1 MRMKSLFNVLILFG
15 FVYIQ
20 NSCETRETLTVV
32 STRFSIDD
40 ISPTTAKS
48 GGVITDDKGYTV
60 TSRGVC
66 WSTEANPTILD
77 SLTID
82 GSGAG
87 LFTSN
92 LVNLKPNTAYYL
104 RAYATNKIGTAYGN
118 SIYFK
123 TLSGIADLITNEP
136 DSIMATAFKIS
147 GEIAQAGGADII
159 ERGFCMA
166 LHTNPTISDTK
177 ISNGDG
183 LGSFT
188 SIIHDVSP
196 ASTYFVRAYATNS
209 VGTTYANEVSLTTQ
223 SGIIN
228 LTTTPINHVKA
239 FSATLGGDITD
250 DGGSTI
256 TSRGICWSTTPN
268 PTTDNNTILHGTG
281 KGIFTSALSG
291 LTHETTFYVRA
302 FAINSHGTH
311 YGNEVSFTT
320 KDGIITITTTPI
332 SNLGVIYATSGGNIT
347 DDGGANLIAKG
358 VCWSTSENPTISL
371 STKTNNGV
379 STGTYACSMTGL
391 SEATTYY
398 VRSYATNSIGT
409 TYGNELIFTTKI
421 LSESQMM
428 DIDGNIYNTIT
439 IGNQTWMI
447 ENLRTT
453 KYRNGNTISTSSP
466 ASKNINGENSPK
478 YQWAYEANENN
489 VSTYGRLYTWYAATD
504 SRNIAP
510 TGWRVPTDVDW
521 AIFENYLIANGY
533 NYDGSTSGNKIAKSI
548 SAKSLWKTNS
558 NTGSIGFDLSK
569 NNSSGFS
576 SVPGGYRFGGG
587 TFGGVGSFGSWW
599 TVTEESNGNAWS
611 RSLNS
616 EYINLNKASSSK
628 TYGFA
633 VRCIKNE

>member
-1 MRMKSLFNVLILFG
+1 MRMKSLLNVFILFG
-15 FVYIQ
+15 FVFFQ
-20 NSCETRETLTVV
+20 NSCETHDSLAVV

-48 GGVITDDKGYTV
+48 GGVITDDRGFTV

-66 WSTEANPTILD
+66 WSTEANPTIQD

-92 LVNLKPNTAYYL
+92 LINLKPNTSYYL
-104 RAYATNKIGTAYGN
+104 RAYATNKIGTTYGN

-123 TLSGIADLITNEP
+123 TLSGIAELVTNNP

-147 GEIAQAGGADII
+147 GEISQAGGADII
-159 ERGFCMA
+159 ERGFCLA
-166 LHTNPTISDTK
+166 LYTNPTISDTK

-188 SIIHDVSP
+188 STIHDLNP
-196 ASTYFVRAYATNS
+196 ASTYFVRAYATNR
-209 VGTTYANEVSLTTQ
+209 VGTTYGNEVSLTTQ
-223 SGIIN
+223 TGIIN
-228 LTTTPINHVKA
+228 LTTTPISHVKA

-250 DGGSTI
+250 DGGTSI
-256 TSRGICWSTTPN
+256 SSRGICWSTTPN
-268 PTTDNNTILHGTG
+268 PTTDNNTILNGTG
-281 KGIFTSALSG
+281 KGVFTSSLSG
-291 LTHETTFYVRA
+291 LTHETTYYVRA
-302 FAINSHGTH
+302 YANNSFGTY

-320 KDGIITITTTPI
+320 KDGIITISTNSV
-332 SNLGVIYATSGGNIT
+332 SNVGVIYATSGGNIS

-358 VCWSTSENPTISL
+358 VCWSTNENPTINL
-371 STKTNNGV
+371 STKTNNGTT
-379 STGTYACSMTGL
+379 TGLFVCSITGL

-409 TYGNELIFTTKI
+409 TYGDELSFTTKT

-428 DIDGNIYNTIT
+428 DIDGNVYNTIT
-439 IGNQTWMI
+439 IGNQTWMV
-447 ENLRTT
+447 ENLRTS

-466 ASKNINGENSPK
+466 ASKNINGESSPK
-478 YQWAYEANENN
+478 YQWTYEANDNHD
-489 VSTYGRLYTWYAATD
+489 STYGRLYTWYAATD
-504 SRNIAP
+504 SRKIAP
-510 TGWRVPTDVDW
+510 IGWRIPTDADW
-521 AIFENYLIANGY
+521 SILENYLITNGY
-533 NYDGSTSGNKIAKSI
+533 NYDGSTSGNKMAKSI
-548 SAKSLWKTNS
+548 SAKSLWRTNT
-558 NTGSIGFDLSK
+558 NTGSIGYDLSK

-576 SVPGGYRFGGG
+576 AVPGGYRFGGG

-599 TVTEESNGNAWS
+599 SVTEESSGNAWS

-616 EYINLNKASSSK
+616 EHINLNRASSSK
-628 TYGFA
+628 TYGFSI
-633 VRCIKNE
+633 RCIKDE